1 MNTSFESLVQ
11 IINARHTTKPAAM
24 NGKKIPDDHV
34 AALLKLADRAPT
46 HARTEPWRF
55 WVYTGDALTGFG
67 NDHADLYWNHTPEDK
82 RQEDKANNLRNMVAQ
97 VSHLVI
103 VAMKRTPVAK
113 IPMMEEYAAVAA
125 AVENI
130 LLGAEAAG
138 ISVIWSTGG
147 MAHHP
152 AMKSY
157 LKLGEEDQVMG
168 LLYMGYSDQE
178 PKPTQRNIPLEEKVK
193 WM

>member
-1 MNTSFESLVQ
+1 
-11 IINARHTTKPAAM
+11 M
-24 NGKKIPDDHV
+24 NGGRIPDEQV
-34 AALLKLADRAPT
+34 ADLLKLADRAPT

-55 WVYTGDALTGFG
+55 WVYRGAALTQFG
-67 NDHADLYWNHTPEDK
+67 DDHADLYWNNTPEDK
-82 RQEDKANNLRNMVAQ
+82 RQEEKANNLRNMVSQ

-103 VAMKRTPVAK
+103 VAMKRTPMAK
-113 IPMMEEYAAVAA
+113 IPMLEEYAATAA

-152 AMKSY
+152 AMKTY
-157 LKLGEEDQVMG
+157 LELQEEDQVVA
-168 LLYMGYSDQE
+168 LLYMGYSDLE
-178 PKPTQRNIPLEEKVK
+178 SKPTQRNIPLEEKAK

>member
-1 MNTSFESLVQ
+1 
-11 IINARHTTKPAAM
+11 
-24 NGKKIPDDHV
+24 
-34 AALLKLADRAPT
+34 
-46 HARTEPWRF
+46 
-55 WVYTGDALTGFG
+55 
-67 NDHADLYWNHTPEDK
+67 
-82 RQEDKANNLRNMVAQ
+82 MVAQ

-103 VAMKRTPVAK
+103 VAMKRMPMAK

-157 LKLGEEDQVMG
+157 LKLEEEDQVMA